1 VDTNIIA
8 QVAYL
13 VSAILF
19 VSGIKQLSSP
29 ATARSGNARASV
41 AMLLAIVVTL
51 LDNLMLDRTTL
62 PAAVLAVVLRST
74 RLGFQMK
81 VAADSETAGHYAG
94 IRTVRLLILVMV
106 ISGALAG
113 LAGAS
118 QVGAVSHRIEP
129 KALQFAAYGYTGSAV
144 AALARYHPPGVVLSA
159 FLVGGMTNAGFA
171 IQGVDLPLGLIG
183 LIQGLILL
191 LVAASEVSSRY
202 RFVFGRRAR
211 LEPRGPGPPQETGG
225 PATAGASEGGTS

>member
-1 VDTNIIA
+1 VAPLLLFYLIIDSTSYWRDLESPSA
-8 QVAYL
+8 RVFPQGKTLAESDFWPEYGEGITVPFGL
-13 VSAILF
+13 V
-19 VSGIKQLSSP
+19 VG
-29 ATARSGNARASV
+29 
-41 AMLLAIVVTL
+41 VVL
-51 LDNLMLDRTTL
+51 
-62 PAAVLAVVLRST
+62 AAVLAVVLRST

-118 QVGAVSHRIEP
+118 QVGDFSHRIEP
-129 KALQFAAYGYTGSAV
+129 KALQFASYGYTGIAV
-144 AALARYHPPGVVLSA
+144 AALARYNPLGVVLSA